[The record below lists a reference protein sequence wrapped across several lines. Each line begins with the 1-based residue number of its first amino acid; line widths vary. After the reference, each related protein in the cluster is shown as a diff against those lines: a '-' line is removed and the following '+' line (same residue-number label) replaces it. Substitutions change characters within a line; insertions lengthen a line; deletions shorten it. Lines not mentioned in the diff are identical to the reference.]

1 MRNATGHQGEN
12 EWPRKRMNRNAYNIS
27 SKKCLTRKFYV
38 VVVQNNSKEMYKKVC
53 CMGKV
58 VFLLIGPINF
68 FCCSCF
74 CPCLVSHNFI
84 FCLSI

>member
-1 MRNATGHQGEN
+1 MPAATKVKMSGSVKKHIQT
-12 EWPRKRMNRNAYNIS
+12 YNIS
-27 SKKCLTRKFYV
+27 SIKCLTRKFYV
-38 VVVQNNSKEMYKKVC
+38 VVMQNNSKEMYKKVC